1 MKKIDTW
8 TVEAIKNNG
17 VGVYSCDNTVVRVA
31 PDGARIVELI
41 GNKIFYINA
50 RGNIF
55 FTLAGWNTQ
64 TTRARLNA
72 ILSEYCMSI
81 LNRGGVAYLFYNDEL
96 VTPLKDSGWIKVFPP
111 VSTNSTIHVEEVTRF
126 D

>member
-1 MKKIDTW
+1 MRKIDLW
-8 TVEAIKNNG
+8 TVKALKNG
-17 VGVYSCDNTVVRVA
+17 EGVYSNDNTVVRIA
-31 PDGARIVELI
+31 PDGARIVELF

-50 RGNIF
+50 RGVVF
-55 FTLAGWNTQ
+55 FTLAGYNTV

-81 LNRGGVAYLFYNDEL
+81 ATRGGVAYLFYNDEL
-96 VTPLKDSGWIKVFPP
+96 VTPLENSGWIKVFPP
-111 VSTNSTIHVEEVTRF
+111 VSTNSMVHAEEVTRL

>member
-1 MKKIDTW
+1 MKKIDSW

-17 VGVYSCDNTVVRVA
+17 AGVYSCDNTVVRVA
-31 PDGARIVELI
+31 PDGARIVELF

-50 RGNIF
+50 RGVVF
-55 FTLAGWNTQ
+55 FTLAGWNTA

-72 ILSEYCMSI
+72 LLHYYFNIGISS
-81 LNRGGVAYLFYNDEL
+81 RGGVAILWGRTFADVQLEADAWYSMRGG
-96 VTPLKDSGWIKVFPP
+96 V
-111 VSTNSTIHVEEVTRF
+111 VEKVTRF

>member
-1 MKKIDTW
+1 MKKIDRW
-8 TVEAIKNNG
+8 TVETLKNG
-17 VGVYSCDNTVVRVA
+17 AGVYSCDNTVVRIA
-31 PDGARIVELI
+31 PDGARIVELF

-50 RGNIF
+50 RGVAF

-72 ILSEYCMSI
+72 LLYAEGVNVYTVRGCAYC
-81 LNRGGVAYLFYNDEL
+81 R
-96 VTPLKDSGWIKVFPP
+96 T
-111 VSTNSTIHVEEVTRF
+111 VSTEQKPIESGAWYRVGVYADGNIVVVKTTRF